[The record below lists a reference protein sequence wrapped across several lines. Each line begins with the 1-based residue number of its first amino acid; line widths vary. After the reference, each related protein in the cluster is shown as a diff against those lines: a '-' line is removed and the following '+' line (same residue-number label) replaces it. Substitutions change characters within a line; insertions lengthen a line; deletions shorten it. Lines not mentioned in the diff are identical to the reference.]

1 MSDNTDREIIVTDTR
16 SGGSNFGMIIAGALI
31 AIALIVGIWYLVNNT
46 SAETLPDEV
55 DVTVV
60 QE

>member
-1 MSDNTDREIIVTDTR
+1 
-16 SGGSNFGMIIAGALI
+16 MIIAGALI

>member
-1 MSDNTDREIIVTDTR
+1 MIV
-16 SGGSNFGMIIAGALI
+16 AGALI
-31 AIALIVGIWYLVNNT
+31 AIALVVGIWYLVNNT
-46 SAETLPDEV
+46 SSDTLPDDV